1 MSRGRSLSRS
11 ARRSQSR
18 TPTACGDREL
28 AALSVPLFDVVE
40 EKEKE
45 ESVANRGSSTTARL
59 HVTELHRIVRSGDNV
74 RARRRREASPTL
86 AANSSARR

>member
-1 MSRGRSLSRS
+1 MSRS

-18 TPTACGDREL
+18 SPTACGGREL

-45 ESVANRGSSTTARL
+45 ESVANRGSSTTAGL
-59 HVTELHRIVRSGDNV
+59 HVTELHRIVRSGDDV
-74 RARRRREASPTL
+74 RARRRREASATL